1 MPVIFLTLYLQF
13 AVVLWVFSFQ
23 FRAHK
28 FQFAMQVSKL
38 ILLSICLRQRKQCWS
53 CWCCSCC
60 CCWCW
65 CCSCRCVQSVLNF
78 VVNDVVDVYVDALG
92 AQFRK
97 AHYAM
102 AMDEAHTH
110 TLIRTPIHAHTED
123 PCTRTRTL
131 LALLPVFNA
140 LKQFASQGKV
150 SFVRTLGAPLNC
162 SRNERKVLSAL
173 YRRCHL
179 HAKTV

>member
-1 MPVIFLTLYLQF
+1 MTIIAARYKRF
-13 AVVLWVFSFQ
+13 VLRNWKPKRCQLFSSLCIYILLLCCGFFSFQ
-23 FRAHK
+23 FRTHK

-53 CWCCSCC
+53 CWCCRSCC
-60 CCWCW
+60 WCWCW

-110 TLIRTPIHAHTED
+110 TPTHTH
-123 PCTRTRTL
+123 TQKT
-131 LALLPVFNA
+131 LALA
-140 LKQFASQGKV
+140 L
-150 SFVRTLGAPLNC
+150 
-162 SRNERKVLSAL
+162 AL
-173 YRRCHL
+173 C
-179 HAKTV
+179 

>member
-1 MPVIFLTLYLQF
+1 MTIIAARYERF
-13 AVVLWVFSFQ
+13 VLGNWKPKRCQLFSSLCIYILLLCCGFFSFQ
-23 FRAHK
+23 FRTHK

-53 CWCCSCC
+53 CC
-60 CCWCW
+60 CW

-97 AHYAM
+97 AHYAI

-110 TLIRTPIHAHTED
+110 THSI
-123 PCTRTRTL
+123 RTRTHRRPL
-131 LALLPVFNA
+131 H
-140 LKQFASQGKV
+140 SHSHSV
-150 SFVRTLGAPLNC
+150 SFVASFQCLETICEPGQSFVRSYIGRLTQL
-162 SRNERKVLSAL
+162 
-173 YRRCHL
+173 
-179 HAKTV
+179 

>member
-1 MPVIFLTLYLQF
+1 MPVIFLTLYLHF

-53 CWCCSCC
+53 CCC
-60 CCWCW
+60 CW

-110 TLIRTPIHAHTED
+110 THRRPLH
-123 PCTRTRTL
+123 
-131 LALLPVFNA
+131 
-140 LKQFASQGKV
+140 SYSV
-150 SFVRTLGAPLNC
+150 SFVASFQCLETICEPGQSFVRSYIGRLTQL
-162 SRNERKVLSAL
+162 
-173 YRRCHL
+173 
-179 HAKTV
+179 

>member
-1 MPVIFLTLYLQF
+1 MPVIFLTLYLHF
-13 AVVLWVFSFQ
+13 AVLLWVFSFQ
-23 FRAHK
+23 FRTHK

-38 ILLSICLRQRKQCWS
+38 ILLSICLRQRTQCWS
-53 CWCCSCC
+53 CWCCRSCC
-60 CCWCW
+60 

-78 VVNDVVDVYVDALG
+78 VVNDVVDVYVDVYVDALG

-102 AMDEAHTH
+102 AMDEAHTQTH
-110 TLIRTPIHAHTED
+110 SYTHAHTED

-150 SFVRTLGAPLNC
+150 SFVRTLGASLNC

>member
-60 CCWCW
+60 CCCCW

-110 TLIRTPIHAHTED
+110 THSYVHPYTHTQK
-123 PCTRTRTL
+123 T
-131 LALLPVFNA
+131 LALA
-140 LKQFASQGKV
+140 L
-150 SFVRTLGAPLNC
+150 
-162 SRNERKVLSAL
+162 AL
-173 YRRCHL
+173 C
-179 HAKTV
+179 